1 LDLFLPELFS
11 RWSKKGT
18 NHIVSVVLFARIMY
32 DEEETQVVQRPL
44 MHYDYEPTEGG
55 AWTDVYKV

>member
-32 DEEETQVVQRPL
+32 DKEETQVVQRPL
-44 MHYDYEPTEGG
+44 MHYDYEPTEDG